1 MIRADFDMIRLQ
13 SSLRRASRNFGETT
27 KQAVVRWGV
36 QTAREMAVE
45 TQVWGKTKTKKK
57 QEGAIFAGVLGVLY
71 IIERPR
77 RSRTPRSRELVSPDE
92 INSWIDENRNAKGR
106 TRNLPIE
113 QKKEVTE
120 ANLKKALRIR
130 NQLAGMAKGG
140 FLGAGQE
147 IARAQTG
154 TNRISIGRN
163 FLGYAQ
169 KHARFGSARRPT
181 NAFRPVVSLINT
193 VRHTSDNDVV
203 APTAERKAASFGLTK
218 TLQWYRK
225 AARDSLDRRS

>member
-45 TQVWGKTKTKKK
+45 TQVWGKTKTKQK
-57 QEGAIFAGVLGVLY
+57 QEEAIFAGALGVLQ

-92 INSWIDENRNAKGR
+92 INSWIDENRNEKGR
-106 TRNLPIE
+106 TRNLPIH

-169 KHARFGSARRPT
+169 KHARFGSATRPT
-181 NAFRPVVSLINT
+181 DASRPMVSLINT

-203 APTAERKAASFGLTK
+203 APTAERKAVSFGLTK